1 MPGEESRRKAAP
13 AAARGRPSYAPRVPI
28 RLAIFASH
36 TGTTAQAVID
46 ALRDRR
52 IDGAA
57 VLVICNNPDAE
68 VLARAA
74 AAGIP
79 SVVINS
85 RTHPDSDALDRA
97 VLEAVRRVDATH
109 ILLAGYMKKL
119 GPLTVRAFEG
129 RVFNSHPAL
138 LPAFGG
144 QGMYG
149 DRVHEAVLAAGA
161 ARTGATVHRVTND
174 YDAGEIL
181 QQVDDVSSLGERVRG
196 AERDLVVAV
205 LAGIALGGGS
215 PASTPE
221 ASVRAGPIPDA
232 AGARLT
238 FADHPSCTD
247 GEGHLVKREREV

>member
-1 MPGEESRRKAAP
+1 VA
-13 AAARGRPSYAPRVPI
+13 I

-52 IDGAA
+52 IDGSA
-57 VLVICNNPDAE
+57 VVLICNNPDAE

-79 SVVINS
+79 TVVINS
-85 RTHPDSDALDRA
+85 RTHPTADALDRA
-97 VLEAVRRVDATH
+97 ALDAVRGSGATH

-119 GPLTVRAFEG
+119 GPRTVRAFEG
-129 RVFNSHPAL
+129 LVFNSHPAL

-161 ARTGATVHRVTND
+161 ERTGATVHRVTDD
-174 YDAGEIL
+174 YDAGEIVR
-181 QQVDDVSSLGERVRG
+181 QVEVPVLPDDDVSSLGERVRG
-196 AERDLVVAV
+196 AERELVVEV
-205 LAGIALGGGS
+205 LAEIARS
-215 PASTPE
+215 
-221 ASVRAGPIPDA
+221 D
-232 AGARLT
+232 
-238 FADHPSCTD
+238 
-247 GEGHLVKREREV
+247 